1 MTDKPTSL
9 PYVAPLAVEREEGAP
24 RRGSTR
30 HDVVVVV
37 PTRNSARSIERCL
50 ASLRAQ
56 TWPCQVVVVD
66 NFSEDATFAI
76 AQGWADRCL
85 RAGPERSRQRNVGAR
100 ALPGGIVGFVD
111 SDMVLDPSVVADVVA
126 AAEEGAGAVVVPER
140 SVGDGYWARVRAFE
154 RAFYE
159 GDANVEAP
167 RFFRRDV
174 FEAVGGFDE
183 SLNAGEDWDLAL
195 RTAPLAPVARTA
207 AGIAHLEGA
216 PTYVQCCAKKAAY
229 AEGIWYFTRK
239 NGLTALRRSVS
250 RPYLRSPWRLLWP
263 RPGLGLGVLA
273 LKSGEAVAVA
283 WRLARFF
290 RSRGA
295 SGEFGSG
302 GQAGGGPSG
311 VPARDSADKV
321 PGSTLHRM
329 CDLVVPA
336 HNEASTLPGSLD
348 SVLAASLPPGWA
360 WGRWTV
366 LDGGSTDG
374 TSAAAQSWS
383 SSHASPPLG
392 VVTAATRRGKAAEL
406 GEWHQRIACAE
417 DDHHV
422 VVVLDGDC
430 AIDSGSMVALLRPF
444 QEDPQMAVVW
454 GADTV
459 DGPRRGR
466 RASAFQMEVVL
477 KLAQLA
483 GTRAPR
489 AYGRFFAYRVGAL
502 RDFSWH
508 SGQVDDL
515 QLARHVA
522 ARGLRCQSAWD
533 ATVRVTPAR
542 GYRDFYLQT
551 YRYFWAN
558 RQERLSNSGSGVSGA
573 PRALDRALAASF
585 TAAADPIGAL
595 AYAAARL
602 FAAGIHLTA
611 PARFAARWPVARSTK
626 SRELESER
634 SLEIVERV
642 REKVALAISC
652 RRELVNWPVVLARA
666 VAGHV
671 GWQRGTFTAESVQG
685 VVLRVPNRQ
694 LTWWPIVEV
703 LVADSYRLRGRIW
716 EDPERP
722 RLVLDVGAHVGSFT
736 CALSATLPGARFI
749 CVEPSP
755 VAAHW
760 LRQNLASNGLSSRAE
775 VIEAAVAGVAGELVL
790 TGGESASCEARVAD
804 TGLGPSVVATT
815 FDTIVSGMDGSP
827 DIVKLDCEG
836 GEYPAI
842 LESAMQTWEHVSEVF
857 LEYHP
862 VAGHSFAE
870 LRGRLEAAGLTLV
883 WHDYARH
890 QPDLGMAS
898 FHRTRN
904 DGRFGSRP
912 LTGGM
917 DGPDG
922 GGGRC

>member
-1 MTDKPTSL
+1 MTEKPWSL
-9 PYVAPLAVEREEGAP
+9 PHVAALAPEREESAP
-24 RRGSTR
+24 RRGSTG

-37 PTRNSARSIERCL
+37 PTRNSARTIESCL

-66 NFSEDATFAI
+66 NFSEDATLAV

-85 RAGPERSRQRNVGAR
+85 QAGPERSRQRNLGAR

-111 SDMVLDPSVVADVVA
+111 SDMELDPSVVADVVA
-126 AAEEGAGAVVVPER
+126 AVREGAGAVVVPER
-140 SVGDGYWARVRAFE
+140 SVGYGYWARVRAFE

-159 GDANVEAP
+159 GEGNVEAP

-216 PTYVQCCAKKAAY
+216 PTYLQCCAKKAAY
-229 AEGIWYFTRK
+229 AEGIWLFARK
-239 NGLTALRRSVS
+239 NGLAALHRSAS

-263 RPGLGLGVLA
+263 RPDLGLGVFA
-273 LKSGEAVAVA
+273 LKSGEMVAVA
-283 WRLARFF
+283 WRLGRSFRAR
-290 RSRGA
+290 RLGGA
-295 SGEFGSG
+295 LGGVGPPGSG
-302 GQAGGGPSG
+302 PAG
-311 VPARDSADKV
+311 VPAGDSAGELSV
-321 PGSTLHRM
+321 EPIPRE
-329 CDLVVPA
+329 CELVVPV
-336 HNEASTLPGSLD
+336 HNEEATLPRTLD

-383 SSHASPPLG
+383 SSHLSPPLE
-392 VVTAATRRGKAAEL
+392 VVTIATRRGKAAEL
-406 GEWHQRIACAE
+406 GEWHHRVACAE
-417 DDHHV
+417 GDQHV

-444 QEDPQMAVVW
+444 EEDLQTAVVW
-454 GADTV
+454 GADTI
-459 DGPRRGR
+459 DGPTRGR
-466 RASAFQMEVVL
+466 RASAFQMEAVL

-502 RDFSWH
+502 RDFSWQ
-508 SGQVDDL
+508 SGQLDDL
-515 QLARHVA
+515 QLARHVV
-522 ARGLRCQSAWD
+522 ARGLRCQSAWE

-558 RQERLSNSGSGVSGA
+558 SQERPLASGGAVSGA
-573 PRALDRALAASF
+573 PRTFDRALAATF
-585 TAAADPIGAL
+585 TAAADPLGAV

-602 FAAGIHLTA
+602 VAAGIHVA
-611 PARFAARWPVARSTK
+611 GPARFAATWPLARSTK
-626 SRELESER
+626 GLERASD
-634 SLEIVERV
+634 SNLKFVHRV
-642 REKVALAISC
+642 RRKVALASSC
-652 RRELVNWPVVLARA
+652 RRELVNWPAVLARA
-666 VAGHV
+666 AAGHL
-671 GWQRGTFTAESVQG
+671 GWHRGTFTAESVRG
-685 VVLRVPNRQ
+685 VVLRAPNRQ
-694 LTWWPIVEV
+694 FTWAPLIEV
-703 LVADSYRLRGRIW
+703 LVADTYRLREHTW
-716 EDPERP
+716 EEPWRP

-736 CALSATLPGARFI
+736 CALSATMPGARFV

-755 VAAHW
+755 VAARW
-760 LRQNLASNGLSSRAE
+760 LRQNLAANGLSSRAE
-775 VIEAAVAGVAGELVL
+775 VIEAAIAGVAGELVL
-790 TGGESASCEARVAD
+790 SGGDLASCEARVDEA
-804 TGLGPSVVATT
+804 GSGPRVVATT
-815 FDTIVSGMDGSP
+815 FDAIVASLGGSP

-842 LESAMQTWEHVSEVF
+842 LAGAKQIWEQVDEVL

-862 VAGHSFAE
+862 VVGHNFAE
-870 LRGRLEAAGLTLV
+870 LRGHLEAAGLTLT
-883 WHDYARH
+883 WHEPDRD
-890 QPDLGMAS
+890 QPGFGMAS
-898 FHRTRN
+898 FRRKRG
-904 DGRFGSRP
+904 DARSGSS
-912 LTGGM
+912 LLAGVL
-917 DGPDG
+917 DGPDER
-922 GGGRC
+922 GGRW